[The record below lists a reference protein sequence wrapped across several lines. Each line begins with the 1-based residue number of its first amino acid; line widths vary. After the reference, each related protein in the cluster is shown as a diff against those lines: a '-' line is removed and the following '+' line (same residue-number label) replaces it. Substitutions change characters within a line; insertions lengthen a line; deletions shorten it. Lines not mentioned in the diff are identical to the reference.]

1 MTPGEFFDTD
11 SQNPTKLDAVVKD
24 MKKLND
30 RQLDIVAA
38 LVKELQALNS
48 NENKRG
54 RRI

>member
-38 LVKELQALNS
+38 LVKELT
-48 NENKRG
+48 KR
-54 RRI
+54 